1 MILSMK
7 IRCPIVLNVMTFKV
21 KTNQLFICTYYYKHC
36 GYNQ

>member
-7 IRCPIVLNVMTFKV
+7 IRCPTVLNVMTFKV
-21 KTNQLFICTYYYKHC
+21 KTNQLFIRTYYKHC